1 MNRVLQYAN
10 IFYHKRFI
18 IEKQERIARLVGVE
32 TASVSGGVEICSA
45 EG

>member
-18 IEKQERIARLVGVE
+18 IEKQERIATLVGMK
-32 TASVSGGVEICSA
+32 TTSVDGEVGA
-45 EG
+45 